1 MIIVGLTGGIGSG
14 KSTVLQLFKELGT
27 VVYIADVE
35 AKKLMNSDKELMQ
48 NITILFGK
56 KSYVNNKLNRKYIAS
71 VVFNDEEKLKTLNA
85 LVHPKVKLHFKK
97 FIGKQ
102 TAKVVMYESAILF
115 ESGTNAMCDFV
126 ITVTANFE
134 DKIKRIIKR
143 DKVSKQQILDR
154 MQHQTSDA
162 IKIEKSDFII
172 TNTTLEATKK
182 QVAKL
187 YNLIAKK

>member
-14 KSTVLQLFKELGT
+14 KSTVLQLFKELGA

-35 AKKLMNSDKELMQ
+35 AKELMNSDKQLIQ
-48 NITILFGK
+48 DITTLFGEK
-56 KSYVNNKLNRKYIAS
+56 AYVNNKLSRNYIAN
-71 VVFNDEEKLKTLNA
+71 VVFNDKEKLKALNT

-97 FIGKQ
+97 FIEKQ
-102 TAKVVMYESAILF
+102 TTKVVMYESAILF
-115 ESGTNAMCDFV
+115 ESGTNTICDYV

-134 DKIKRIIKR
+134 DKIERIIKR
-143 DKVSKQQILDR
+143 DKISKQQILER
-154 MQHQTSDA
+154 MQHQTSDV

-182 QVAKL
+182 QVDKL
-187 YNLIAKK
+187 YKVLVEK

>member
-187 YNLIAKK
+187 YNLITKK

>member
-187 YNLIAKK
+187 YNLIVKK